1 MTIQELLESAQL
13 DALGLLDEQ
22 DREAFERAFQA
33 APEALKKQIRREQE
47 RLCRI
52 DALLPQV
59 DLPDA
64 LWPKVKD
71 AVRAAQATAIAEVE
85 AAGLAS
91 PVRPLPMTR
100 SAGVHRVWRAAA
112 IGFATAAVV
121 LGAVTIHLRMTA
133 ENQVRLAVEEGIAQG
148 TINVFGAEYL
158 NEILY
163 GRDSLRYVMVP
174 SRDGVRGDAAV
185 FTNPKWNDSA
195 ILYCSAAAPEGR
207 TLRLVELNDDGSIG
221 RQFAEFESAG
231 AQMRRKVN
239 LQGAEPKKL
248 ALVSAPRGQPASTG
262 EILLKIA

>member
-22 DREAFERAFQA
+22 DRDAFERAFQA
-33 APEALKKQIRREQE
+33 APEALQKQIRREQE
-47 RLCRI
+47 RLCRM

-59 DLPDA
+59 DLPDT

-71 AVRAAQATAIAEVE
+71 AVRAAQAAAIAEVE
-85 AAGLAS
+85 GAGLATS
-91 PVRPLPMTR
+91 VRPFPMSR

-133 ENQVRLAVEEGIAQG
+133 ESQVRLAVEAVIADQTREG
-148 TINVFGAEYL
+148 FGPEYL

-163 GRDSLRYVMVP
+163 GRPMHYVMSP
-174 SRDGVRGDAAV
+174 AREGVRGDAAV
-185 FTNPKWNDSA
+185 FTHPKWKDSA
-195 ILYCSAAAPEGR
+195 ILYCSAAAPEGK
-207 TLRLVELNDDGSIG
+207 TLRLVELNEDGSIG

-239 LQGAEPKKL
+239 LEGAEPKKL
-248 ALVSAPRGQPASTG
+248 ALVAAPRGQPASTG
-262 EILLKIA
+262 EIILKIA